1 MSSIGEYNTA
11 VIGTSE
17 MPNQAVITTS
27 PATASRIDQPSQRK
41 ESPRISFPFIHLR
54 ALQSSHSAKQQSRP
68 NPLKRVETYGAA
80 RPMDHQFITRKISK
94 HYRLDGMAGAAAALT
109 VARDEGRGRGGEG
122 QPDGGGDAR
131 VGEVGRD
138 LRAAL
143 VARPAGAVQPQHEA
157 AGRGAL
163 RRRRHRLGP
172 EFGEGSGELGSRSAN
187 QPALLENG

>member
-1 MSSIGEYNTA
+1 
-11 VIGTSE
+11 
-17 MPNQAVITTS
+17 
-27 PATASRIDQPSQRK
+27 
-41 ESPRISFPFIHLR
+41 
-54 ALQSSHSAKQQSRP
+54 
-68 NPLKRVETYGAA
+68 
-80 RPMDHQFITRKISK
+80 
-94 HYRLDGMAGAAAALT
+94 MAGAAAALT